1 MVPPAGFEPAIS
13 TLKGWRP
20 WPLDD
25 GGILEKQASKSDH
38 RFTCG
43 LDRVACM
50 VKYSSRY
57 G

>member
-25 GGILEKQASKSDH
+25 GGILKKQANRS
-38 RFTCG
+38 TW
-43 LDRVACM
+43 
-50 VKYSSRY
+50 Y
-57 G
+57 GQCELRNQV